1 ADIGYDFT
9 RYVRRSVHEVQE
21 TLFIAFGL
29 VALIIFA
36 FLRDWRATVIPVI
49 AIPVSIIPSFFVM
62 YLAGFSIN
70 VVTLVALVLA
80 IGLVGDDA
88 SVVLENI
95 YAKIELGMSPFE
107 AAVRGS
113 REIFFA
119 VVSTTVSLAAVFLPL
134 LFLEGITGR
143 LFVEFGVVVA
153 GSVLISAF
161 VALSLSPMMCRFVLR
176 QEEHPNWLKR
186 RTEHFFEG
194 MVSGY
199 RRTLDAFFR
208 VRWLAWPALVA
219 MLGFVAWGFPRMP
232 RELAPREDRSNIRIG
247 VRAPETAS

>member
-1 ADIGYDFT
+1 KRVGVPLVGVAVIPQPNTNAIAIADEFYRRLEDVKKVLPPEYRADIGYDFT

-49 AIPVSIIPSFFVM
+49 AIPVSIIPTFFVM

-70 VVTLVALVLA
+70 VLTLVALVLA
-80 IGLVGDDA
+80 IGLVCDDA
-88 SVVLENI
+88 IVVLENI

-143 LFVEFGVVVA
+143 LFVEFGV
-153 GSVLISAF
+153 
-161 VALSLSPMMCRFVLR
+161 
-176 QEEHPNWLKR
+176 
-186 RTEHFFEG
+186 
-194 MVSGY
+194 
-199 RRTLDAFFR
+199 
-208 VRWLAWPALVA
+208 
-219 MLGFVAWGFPRMP
+219 
-232 RELAPREDRSNIRIG
+232 
-247 VRAPETAS
+247 